1 MGATIYLKEVAK
13 GGVHRFTLRASDR
26 DLKLR
31 APEVKTYGE
40 WMAALRHPAHGR
52 RRGVCRGGFLLAPLV
67 LWQCSQLWRRQ
78 RRELARS
85 QRVGVRDGE
94 GDVGC
99 DC

>member
-40 WMAALRHPAHGR
+40 WMAAR
-52 RRGVCRGGFLLAPLV
+52 LV
-67 LWQCSQLWRRQ
+67 H
-78 RRELARS
+78 
-85 QRVGVRDGE
+85 V
-94 GDVGC
+94 
-99 DC
+99 